1 LALLRHHRRG
11 VANERLIA
19 TLMFSMEDRT
29 NGLRW
34 LGVELRHLVA
44 LKTVAEEGSLAA
56 AARKLGYSQ
65 PAISQQIS
73 SLEQIVGSRLVE
85 RRVGSREVRL
95 TEAGERVLVHGGAM
109 LARAQAADAELR
121 ALREG
126 TSGVVRL
133 GTSQSI
139 GARIV
144 PQLLRRLED
153 VGGAVTVELVEAT
166 SDDPLLDRLEAGEL
180 DLTFAFAPIRRGPF
194 SSLELVRDPYVLLV
208 SKSSPLA
215 ERRRPLSLRELTK
228 MPLIVCSQ
236 SDAVEAF
243 CRAHAVDAQI
253 RYRLEDNETLVSLAA
268 AGVGAALLPQLAV
281 NGARSD
287 VVPVELAVKPP
298 SRTALLVWHEDREQT
313 RAVGAVTEAVRA
325 VCAELEV

>member
-1 LALLRHHRRG
+1 
-11 VANERLIA
+11 
-19 TLMFSMEDRT
+19 MFSMEDRT

-65 PAISQQIS
+65 PAISQQVS

-85 RRVGSREVRL
+85 RRVGSREVHV
-95 TEAGERVLVHGGAM
+95 TEAGQRVLLHGAAM

-121 ALREG
+121 ALEQG
-126 TSGVVRL
+126 TSGIVRL

-139 GARIV
+139 GARVV

-153 VGGAVTVELVEAT
+153 SGAAITVELVEA
-166 SDDPLLDRLEAGEL
+166 SRDDPLLDRLEAGEL
-180 DLTFAFAPIRRGPF
+180 RLTFAFAPLRRGPF

-208 SKSSPLA
+208 SKTSPLA
-215 ERRRPLSLRELTK
+215 GRRRPLSLRELAKT
-228 MPLIVCSQ
+228 PLIVCSQ

-243 CRAHAVDAQI
+243 CRAHGIDAQI
-253 RYRLEDNETLVSLAA
+253 RYRIEDNETLISLAA

-281 NGARSD
+281 NLQRPDTVA
-287 VVPVELAVKPP
+287 VELAAKPP
-298 SRTALLVWHEDREQT
+298 SRTALLVWHQDREQT
-313 RAVGAVTEAVRA
+313 QAAGVVIETIRAICT
-325 VCAELEV
+325 ELEDETAISISS